1 MKTTAKYLINFIIWT
16 MSIQY
21 ISAKPQDTLRDPVS
35 TIHFEFD
42 GRILIPVKLNGKTE
56 MKLILDTGFPQE
68 NLLLLMHKELGDDL
82 NLDYVQSV
90 NAARG
95 AGSGEAKLIHLAVDN
110 EISVAQVNI
119 KGMTIG
125 VMDDNMKTSSHHNK
139 GVLGGALFIP
149 YIVKIDFD
157 NQVLDLY
164 EPGSFIPGEGWVEIQ
179 LDLSGRQLPVIE
191 TSFSFDSSQLIT
203 GRFIIDIGAQGNMVL
218 VLDEKSKSGFPGK
231 TIHTLSGTGLRGD
244 VFSDMGRVA
253 ELKLGNYRL
262 DNLISALVP
271 ENDMAETSPIFA
283 DINCQGLIGI
293 ETLSQFNLVFDYTRG
308 KMFIRPNKNFGLP
321 FEVNMAGMVIRER
334 TGEKFYVYHVM
345 VDGEAYSKGLRKGD
359 ILQKINGIAVSELTY
374 YELKSSFEKAGK
386 SVRLQIIGNNEI
398 KNVRLQLARI
408 I

>member
-16 MSIQY
+16 VSIQY
-21 ISAKPQDTLRDPVS
+21 TSAMPQDTLKDPVS

-56 MKLILDTGFPQE
+56 MMLILDTGFPQE

-82 NLDYVQSV
+82 SLDYVQSV

-119 KGMTIG
+119 NGMTIG

-164 EPGSFIPGEGWVEIQ
+164 EPGSFIPGEGWVEIP

-191 TSFSFDSSQLIT
+191 TSFSFDGSQHIT

-262 DNLISALVP
+262 DNLISALLP
-271 ENDMAETSPIFA
+271 ENDMSETTPIFA

-293 ETLSQFNLVFDYTRG
+293 ETLSQNTVSIRPPFIVGRRNLKQWEKLVF
-308 KMFIRPNKNFGLP
+308 
-321 FEVNMAGMVIRER
+321 
-334 TGEKFYVYHVM
+334 VM
-345 VDGEAYSKGLRKGD
+345 E
-359 ILQKINGIAVSELTY
+359 
-374 YELKSSFEKAGK
+374 
-386 SVRLQIIGNNEI
+386 
-398 KNVRLQLARI
+398 
-408 I
+408 